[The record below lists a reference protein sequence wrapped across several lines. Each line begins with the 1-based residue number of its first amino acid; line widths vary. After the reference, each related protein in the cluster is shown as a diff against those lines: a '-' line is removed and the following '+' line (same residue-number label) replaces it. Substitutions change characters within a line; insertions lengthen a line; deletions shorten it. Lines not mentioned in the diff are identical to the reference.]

1 MFNKIFTCL
10 KNYDWIVL
18 ASIVLLII
26 FGLAEI
32 YSIALSNDV
41 LNLLNFKKQILFV
54 VLGMFLLFFI
64 SFLDYYNLRSF
75 SVYSYVASILLLTA
89 VLIFGET
96 IKGTTGWFNFGSF
109 NLQPVEFVK
118 IFLLIFLARYFSD
131 VSVKL
136 NPLKYLVI
144 SGLAT
149 AVLIGLVLLQP
160 DFGSAL
166 ILFALWGA
174 MVYISGFSKKYIL
187 IIFLIL
193 LLIFSCGWFFF
204 FEPYQ
209 RDRIMTF
216 VNPGTNP
223 LAEGYSVA
231 QAIIAVGSGGIT
243 GRGIGFGSQSQLKFL
258 PEAQNDFIFAV
269 IAEELGFFGVFLLV
283 SFFSIFYFRLIRHIG
298 KIKDDFGIYF
308 ILGAVSLIFLQMFIN
323 IGMNIGLLPVVG
335 LSLPFVSYGGSAM
348 ISSLIMVGIIESIII
363 CSKIKG

>member
-1 MFNKIFTCL
+1 MLNKIFIYL

-18 ASIVLLII
+18 ASIALLII
-26 FGLAEI
+26 FGLSEI
-32 YSIALSNDV
+32 YSIALGNED
-41 LNLLNFKKQILFV
+41 LHLLNFKKQIFFV
-54 VLGMFLLFFI
+54 VFGMFLLFFI

-75 SVYSYVASILLLTA
+75 SVYFYIAAVLLLAA
-89 VLIFGET
+89 VLLFGET
-96 IKGTTGWFNFGSF
+96 IKGTTGWFNFGFF

-118 IFLLIFLARYFSD
+118 IFLLIFLARYFSKA
-131 VSVKL
+131 SVKL
-136 NPLKYLVI
+136 NPLKYLII

-149 AVLIGLVLLQP
+149 AALIGLVLLQP

-166 ILFALWGA
+166 ILFALWGI

-187 IIFLIL
+187 IIVLIL
-193 LLIFSCGWFFF
+193 LSVFLSGWFFF
-204 FEPYQ
+204 FEDYQ
-209 RDRIMTF
+209 RNRIMTF
-216 VNPGTNP
+216 VNPGANP
-223 LAEGYSVA
+223 LVEGYNVT

-269 IAEELGFFGVFLLV
+269 IAEELGFFGVFLLIG
-283 SFFSIFYFRLIRHIG
+283 FFSVFYFRVIGHVG

-335 LSLPFVSYGGSAM
+335 LPLPFVSYGGSAM
-348 ISSLIMVGIIESIII
+348 VSSLIMVGILESIII
-363 CSKIKG
+363 RSKIKG

>member
-1 MFNKIFTCL
+1 MFNKIFTYL
-10 KNYDWIVL
+10 KNYDWIIF

-26 FGLAEI
+26 FGLSEI
-32 YSIALSNDV
+32 YSIALSNED
-41 LNLLNFKKQILFV
+41 LHLLNFKKQILFV

-75 SVYSYVASILLLTA
+75 SLYFYIAGVLLLIA
-89 VLIFGET
+89 VLLFGET
-96 IKGTTGWFNFGSF
+96 IRGTTSWFNFGFF

-118 IFLLIFLARYFSD
+118 IFLLIFLARYFSKA
-131 VSVKL
+131 SVKL
-136 NPLKYLVI
+136 NQLKYLII

-149 AVLIGLVLLQP
+149 ATLIALVLLQP

-166 ILFALWGA
+166 ILFALWGI

-193 LLIFSCGWFFF
+193 LLVFLGGWFLF
-204 FEPYQ
+204 FEDYQ
-209 RDRIMTF
+209 RNRIITF
-216 VNPGTNP
+216 LNPEANP
-223 LAEGYSVA
+223 LVEGYNVTQS
-231 QAIIAVGSGGIT
+231 IIAVGSGGIT

-269 IAEELGFFGVFLLV
+269 IAEELGFFGVFLII

-298 KIKDDFGIYF
+298 RIKDDFGIYF

-335 LSLPFVSYGGSAM
+335 LPLPFVSYGGSAM
-348 ISSLIMVGIIESIII
+348 VSSLIMVGILESIII
-363 CSKIKG
+363 RSKIKL

>member
-1 MFNKIFTCL
+1 MLNKIFVYL

-18 ASIVLLII
+18 ASIALLII

-32 YSIALSNDV
+32 YSIALSNED
-41 LNLLNFKKQILFV
+41 LHLLNFKKQIFFAV
-54 VLGMFLLFFI
+54 FGMFLLFFI

-75 SVYSYVASILLLTA
+75 SLYFYIAAVLLLIA
-89 VLIFGET
+89 VLIFGEE
-96 IKGTTGWFNFGSF
+96 IKGTTGWFNFGFF

-118 IFLLIFLARYFSD
+118 IFLLIFLARYFSK

-136 NPLKYLVI
+136 NPLKYLII

-149 AVLIGLVLLQP
+149 AALIGLVLLQP

-166 ILFALWGA
+166 ILFALWGI

-187 IIFLIL
+187 IIVLIL
-193 LLIFSCGWFFF
+193 LLVFSCGWFFF
-204 FEPYQ
+204 FEDYQ
-209 RDRIMTF
+209 RDRIITF
-216 VNPGTNP
+216 VNPGANP
-223 LAEGYSVA
+223 LEAGYNVT

-269 IAEELGFFGVFLLV
+269 IAEELGFFGVFLV
-283 SFFSIFYFRLIRHIG
+283 ISFFSIFYFRVMSHVG

-335 LSLPFVSYGGSAM
+335 LPLPFVSYGGSAM
-348 ISSLIMVGIIESIII
+348 VSSLIMVGILESIII
-363 CSKIKG
+363 RSKIKL

>member
-1 MFNKIFTCL
+1 MFNKIFAYL
-10 KNYDWIVL
+10 KNYDWIILV
-18 ASIVLLII
+18 SIVLLII

-32 YSIALSNDV
+32 YSIALSNED
-41 LNLLNFKKQILFV
+41 LNLLNFKKQIFFV

-75 SVYSYVASILLLTA
+75 NVYFYIAGVLLLTA
-89 VLIFGET
+89 VLFFGET
-96 IKGTTGWFNFGSF
+96 IRNTTGWFDFGFF

-118 IFLLIFLARYFSD
+118 IFLLIFLARYFSG

-136 NPLKYLVI
+136 NPLKYLII

-149 AVLIGLVLLQP
+149 AVLIALVLLQP

-174 MVYISGFSKKYIL
+174 MVYIAGFSKKYIL
-187 IIFLIL
+187 IIFVIL
-193 LLIFSCGWFFF
+193 LLVFLGGWFFF
-204 FEPYQ
+204 FEDYQ
-209 RDRIMTF
+209 RQRIMTF
-216 VNPGTNP
+216 VNPGADP
-223 LAEGYSVA
+223 LDRGYNVT

-269 IAEELGFFGVFLLV
+269 IAEELGFFGVFLIIG
-283 SFFSIFYFRLIRHIG
+283 FFSVFYFRLIHHIG

-348 ISSLIMVGIIESIII
+348 ISCLIMVGILESIII
-363 CSKIKG
+363 RSKIKG